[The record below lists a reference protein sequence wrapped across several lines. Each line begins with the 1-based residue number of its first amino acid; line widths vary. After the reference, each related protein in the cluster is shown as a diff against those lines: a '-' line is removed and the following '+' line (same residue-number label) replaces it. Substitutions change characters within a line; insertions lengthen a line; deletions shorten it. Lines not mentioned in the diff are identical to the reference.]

1 MLAYLSKRLTGSSQ
15 GGGSS
20 VLTDLLGG
28 MLGRGGAGQ
37 VGLDTE
43 PDRSGSGSI
52 LDMLGGMLGGG
63 RR

>member
-1 MLAYLSKRLTGSSQ
+1 MLAYLSKRLSGTSQ
-15 GGGSS
+15 GGSGN

-28 MLGRGGAGQ
+28 MLGGGGASQPG
-37 VGLDTE
+37 V
-43 PDRSGSGSI
+43 DRPGTGSI